1 MWDGRL
7 KVNTILGAAIATIIA
22 LLTASL
28 ALLSGPEVASLG
40 DITGLQWVIL
50 LIGGAIT
57 FFKDFQAISARRL
70 VNKVTGS
77 GDGGGTVG

>member
-1 MWDGRL
+1 M
-7 KVNTILGAAIATIIA
+7 NTIVGAFVAMVIAV
-22 LLTASL
+22 LTASL
-28 ALLSGPEVASLG
+28 ALLSGPEITSLG

-50 LIGGAIT
+50 IIGGLVT

>member
-1 MWDGRL
+1 M
-7 KVNTILGAAIATIIA
+7 NTILGAFVATIIA
-22 LLTASL
+22 LLTAAL
-28 ALLSGPEVASLG
+28 ALLSGPQVTSLG

-50 LIGGAIT
+50 LIGGALT

-70 VNKVTGS
+70 VNKVTGT

>member
-1 MWDGRL
+1 M
-7 KVNTILGAAIATIIA
+7 NTIIGALMATVIA
-22 LLTASL
+22 LLTAAL
-28 ALLSGPEVASLG
+28 ALLSGPDVTSLG
-40 DITGLQWVIL
+40 DITGLQWTIL

-57 FFKDFQAISARRL
+57 FGKDFQAISARRL

>member
-1 MWDGRL
+1 M
-7 KVNTILGAAIATIIA
+7 NTLVGAAVATLIA
-22 LLTASL
+22 LLTAAL
-28 ALLSGPEVASLG
+28 ALLSGPEVTSLG

-70 VNKVTGS
+70 VNKVTGT
-77 GDGGGTVG
+77 GDGGGTIG